1 MLRTLSNLLCSALLT
16 ATMVGT
22 VVFAPEAEARSRV
35 LVAQNSQMTAR
46 EAAAQ
51 AQAQHGGKVLR
62 VRKQGNVYKVRL
74 LKKSGRVVTVTV
86 RA

>member
-1 MLRTLSNLLCSALLT
+1 MLRTISTLLCTALLT
-16 ATMVGT
+16 TALSGVAL
-22 VVFAPEAEARSRV
+22 APNAQARAPMM
-35 LVAQNSQMTAR
+35 VAQKGEMTAR

-51 AQAQHGGKVLR
+51 ARAQHGGKVLR

-86 RA
+86 QG